1 MYKWGVFA
9 IRFEFNIY
17 NGKKSVVNKKMSLD
31 APRIVEA
38 NFKAFTDEYN
48 PTIVVSLEDTADFDI
63 TRYNYCKLVVTNADS
78 DVLDWKERNK
88 YYYMMSPRSIGK
100 NLYEFTLELDVL
112 MTYKVE
118 LSKQVFIIDRNSNH
132 FNMYVA
138 DNGHY
143 ARAYNISYSNVF
155 PSGFSDMYSYV
166 LSTVGITT

>member
-1 MYKWGVFA
+1 MLPMALYNYLCINSGSTSKDFGNRPRYYFITDIKSIAKGVF
-9 IRFEFNIY
+9 
-17 NGKKSVVNKKMSLD
+17 
-31 APRIVEA
+31 
-38 NFKAFTDEYN
+38 
-48 PTIVVSLEDTADFDI
+48 
-63 TRYNYCKLVVTNADS
+63 LVYT
-78 DVLDWKERNK
+78 K
-88 YYYMMSPRSIGK
+88 
-100 NLYEFTLELDVL
+100 LDVL